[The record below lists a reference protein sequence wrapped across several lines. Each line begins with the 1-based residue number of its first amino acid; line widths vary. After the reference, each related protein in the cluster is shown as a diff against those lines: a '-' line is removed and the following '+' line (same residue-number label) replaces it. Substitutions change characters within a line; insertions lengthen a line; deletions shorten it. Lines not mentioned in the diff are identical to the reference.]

1 MPSDPVLALSFTS
14 PVTVKMTRCGRE
26 AEKLW
31 RVQRAILQTLPM
43 SYMLS
48 RLYHNPG
55 TSRTGYLLHAVP
67 QHFWGSRSTASSSEQ
82 TRDRVVIERASSV
95 RGVVI

>member
-1 MPSDPVLALSFTS
+1 MPSDPVLALSFIS
-14 PVTVKMTRCGRE
+14 PVTVKMTGCGRE

-48 RLYHNPG
+48 RLYHTPG
-55 TSRTGYLLHAVP
+55 TSRTGYMPLHI
-67 QHFWGSRSTASSSEQ
+67 WGSRTTASSSEQ

-95 RGVVI
+95 

>member
-1 MPSDPVLALSFTS
+1 MPSDPVLALSFIS
-14 PVTVKMTRCGRE
+14 PVTVNMTGCGRE

-48 RLYHNPG
+48 RLYHTPG
-55 TSRTGYLLHAVP
+55 GLQGQATC
-67 QHFWGSRSTASSSEQ
+67 RSTSGAPEQ
-82 TRDRVVIERASSV
+82 QPVVVSRLVIES
-95 RGVVI
+95 

>member
-1 MPSDPVLALSFTS
+1 MPSDTVLALSFIS
-14 PVTVKMTRCGRE
+14 PVTVKMTGCGRE

-48 RLYHNPG
+48 RLYHTPG
-55 TSRTGYLLHAVP
+55 TSRTGYLLHAAAHLGL
-67 QHFWGSRSTASSSEQ
+67 QINSQ
-82 TRDRVVIERASSV
+82 
-95 RGVVI
+95 